1 MITENDV
8 IIDDIADE
16 VFENIEQAIDRELAF
31 IMEEYGLNID
41 IINQLYY
48 AWLIK
53 ERKEVNND
61 ILRNKAR
68 NKRGII

>member
-1 MITENDV
+1 MITENDI

-41 IINQLYY
+41 MINRLYY
-48 AWLIK
+48 AWLMK
-53 ERKEVNND
+53 E
-61 ILRNKAR
+61 NKG
-68 NKRGII
+68 NKQ

>member
-41 IINQLYY
+41 MINQLYY

-53 ERKEVNND
+53 ERKEVNNEQD
-61 ILRNKAR
+61 
-68 NKRGII
+68 

>member
-8 IIDDIADE
+8 MIDDIADE
-16 VFENIEQAIDRELAF
+16 IFENIEQAIDRELEF

-53 ERKEVNND
+53 ERKEVNNEQD
-61 ILRNKAR
+61 
-68 NKRGII
+68 

>member
-41 IINQLYY
+41 MINHLYY
-48 AWLIK
+48 AWLMK
-53 ERKEVNND
+53 EKKEINNEN
-61 ILRNKAR
+61 I
-68 NKRGII
+68 

>member
-8 IIDDIADE
+8 IIDDIADK

-41 IINQLYY
+41 MINHLYY
-48 AWLIK
+48 AWLMK
-53 ERKEVNND
+53 EKKEINNEN
-61 ILRNKAR
+61 I
-68 NKRGII
+68 

>member
-16 VFENIEQAIDRELAF
+16 IFENIEQAIDRELAF

-41 IINQLYY
+41 MINHLYY
-48 AWLIK
+48 AWLMK
-53 ERKEVNND
+53 EKKEINNEN
-61 ILRNKAR
+61 I
-68 NKRGII
+68 

>member
-1 MITENDV
+1 MITENDI

-41 IINQLYY
+41 MINRLYY
-48 AWLIK
+48 AWLMK
-53 ERKEVNND
+53 EKKEINNE
-61 ILRNKAR
+61 
-68 NKRGII
+68 

>member
-8 IIDDIADE
+8 MIDYIADE
-16 VFENIEQAIDRELAF
+16 IFENIEQAIDRELEF

-53 ERKEVNND
+53 ERKEVNNEQD
-61 ILRNKAR
+61 
-68 NKRGII
+68 

>member
-41 IINQLYY
+41 MINRLYY
-48 AWLIK
+48 AWLMK
-53 ERKEVNND
+53 EKKEINNEN
-61 ILRNKAR
+61 I
-68 NKRGII
+68 

>member
-1 MITENDV
+1 MKMITENYV
-8 IIDDIADE
+8 MIDDIADE
-16 VFENIEQAIDRELAF
+16 IFENIEQAIDRELEF

-53 ERKEVNND
+53 ERKEVNNEQ
-61 ILRNKAR
+61 N
-68 NKRGII
+68 

>member
-8 IIDDIADE
+8 MIDDIADE
-16 VFENIEQAIDRELAF
+16 IFENIEQAIDRELEF

-41 IINQLYY
+41 MINQLYY

-53 ERKEVNND
+53 ERKEVNNEQD
-61 ILRNKAR
+61 
-68 NKRGII
+68 

>member
-41 IINQLYY
+41 MINQLYY

-53 ERKEVNND
+53 ERKEVNNEQ
-61 ILRNKAR
+61 N
-68 NKRGII
+68 

>member
-8 IIDDIADE
+8 MLDDIADE

-41 IINQLYY
+41 MINHLYY
-48 AWLIK
+48 AWLMK
-53 ERKEVNND
+53 EKKEINNEN
-61 ILRNKAR
+61 I
-68 NKRGII
+68 

>member
-8 IIDDIADE
+8 MIDDIADE
-16 VFENIEQAIDRELAF
+16 IFENIEQAIDRELEF

-53 ERKEVNND
+53 ERKEVNNEQ
-61 ILRNKAR
+61 N
-68 NKRGII
+68 

>member
-16 VFENIEQAIDRELAF
+16 VFDNIEQAIDRELAF

-41 IINQLYY
+41 MINHLYY
-48 AWLIK
+48 AWLMK
-53 ERKEVNND
+53 EKKEINNEN
-61 ILRNKAR
+61 I
-68 NKRGII
+68 

>member
-8 IIDDIADE
+8 MIDDIADE
-16 VFENIEQAIDRELAF
+16 IFENIEQAIDRELEF

-41 IINQLYY
+41 MINQLYY

-53 ERKEVNND
+53 ERNEVNKEQN
-61 ILRNKAR
+61 
-68 NKRGII
+68 

>member
-8 IIDDIADE
+8 ILDDIADE

-41 IINQLYY
+41 MINHLYY
-48 AWLIK
+48 AWLMK
-53 ERKEVNND
+53 EKKEINNEN
-61 ILRNKAR
+61 I
-68 NKRGII
+68 

>member
-41 IINQLYY
+41 MINHLYY
-48 AWLIK
+48 AWLMK
-53 ERKEVNND
+53 EKKE
-61 ILRNKAR
+61 
-68 NKRGII
+68 IINENI

>member
-8 IIDDIADE
+8 MIDDIAE
-16 VFENIEQAIDRELAF
+16 EIFENIEQAIDRELEF

-53 ERKEVNND
+53 ERKEVNNEQD
-61 ILRNKAR
+61 
-68 NKRGII
+68 

>member
-8 IIDDIADE
+8 MIDDIADE
-16 VFENIEQAIDRELAF
+16 IFENIEQAIDRELEF

-41 IINQLYY
+41 MINQLYY

-53 ERKEVNND
+53 ERKEVNNEQ
-61 ILRNKAR
+61 N
-68 NKRGII
+68 

>member
-16 VFENIEQAIDRELAF
+16 VFENIEHAIDRELAF

-41 IINQLYY
+41 MINHLYY
-48 AWLIK
+48 AWLMK
-53 ERKEVNND
+53 EKKEINNEN
-61 ILRNKAR
+61 I
-68 NKRGII
+68 